1 MKQPI
6 EEKAAQPGSRGGDG
20 SGTVSRAKHYP
31 RRGAGARPNA
41 EPWQPVRIGDIV
53 DEALRRILREGA
65 ES

>member
-20 SGTVSRAKHYP
+20 NGTISRPKIYP
-31 RRGAGARPNA
+31 TRSNRARPNA

>member
-20 SGTVSRAKHYP
+20 NGTITARNYP
-31 RRGAGARPNA
+31 RRGAGARPNP
-41 EPWQPVRIGDIV
+41 ESWRPIRIGDIV